1 MIDQIIIIY
10 RLSRLYLFYISTSS
24 SPFVQN
30 SSVGH
35 RFSYGAPIIAYGLK
49 NNKNFGANFKLN
61 EIDEIPDTYTLY
73 WADIIYS

>member
-1 MIDQIIIIY
+1 
-10 RLSRLYLFYISTSS
+10 
-24 SPFVQN
+24 VQN